1 MANDRVEKKHR
12 FLMQGS
18 ILAFAGILVRIIGL
32 IYRIPMINIIGSKG
46 NGYYTSAYSVYSLF
60 LILSSY
66 SFPAAISKIISQ
78 RLAEGRFKDVKNAI
92 KFSFVLAL
100 IVGIVMFSIMYFGA
114 DLISIIHRKPLLAF
128 SLRALA
134 PTLFIMSF
142 LGIFRGIFQ
151 GMGNMIPTAISQVF
165 EQISNAI
172 TSVLFAYILFNRGK
186 IANLIYN
193 SEEYSYAFGAE
204 GGAIGTGIGA
214 LTALI
219 VLIVM
224 FGSLRKRY
232 KKFLDSNN
240 YYEPETRNEIY
251 GILIATMVPI
261 ILSSTIYNLTSVV
274 DDLIFSNVL
283 TFMKS
288 DLNIVVLWGIYGN
301 YHLIFN
307 IPVAISNALTSSIIP
322 SISSSVA
329 VNNVREVVL
338 KTKYSVKYTM
348 LIVIPAFIGIF
359 VLAEPISMALFK
371 ENIDMLINVLRVG
384 SIAVVFF
391 SLATVTNGILQGL
404 GLYSVP
410 LKNAFIAL
418 IIHII
423 ACVILL
429 VGFNL
434 HIYAVVCSM
443 IIFAVVLSI
452 LNQSMINKVV
462 RYKNTKFQRRY
473 ILTFTLMTFS
483 AVIMGVIVYFLN
495 MFLKNNIFAEN
506 RGIFIWARLI
516 VCIIVAV
523 IVYMTFIIF
532 LGVVRKRDADYIPFI
547 SKFGF
552 LLRG

>member
-1 MANDRVEKKHR
+1 M
-12 FLMQGS
+12 
-18 ILAFAGILVRIIGL
+18 
-32 IYRIPMINIIGSKG
+32 
-46 NGYYTSAYSVYSLF
+46 
-60 LILSSY
+60 
-66 SFPAAISKIISQ
+66 
-78 RLAEGRFKDVKNAI
+78 
-92 KFSFVLAL
+92 
-100 IVGIVMFSIMYFGA
+100 
-114 DLISIIHRKPLLAF
+114 
-128 SLRALA
+128 
-134 PTLFIMSF
+134 
-142 LGIFRGIFQ
+142 
-151 GMGNMIPTAISQVF
+151 
-165 EQISNAI
+165 
-172 TSVLFAYILFNRGK
+172 
-186 IANLIYN
+186 
-193 SEEYSYAFGAE
+193 
-204 GGAIGTGIGA
+204 
-214 LTALI
+214 
-219 VLIVM
+219 
-224 FGSLRKRY
+224 
-232 KKFLDSNN
+232 
-240 YYEPETRNEIY
+240 
-251 GILIATMVPI
+251 
-261 ILSSTIYNLTSVV
+261 
-274 DDLIFSNVL
+274 
-283 TFMKS
+283 
-288 DLNIVVLWGIYGN
+288 
-301 YHLIFN
+301 IFN

-506 RGIFIWARLI
+506 RGIFIWVRLI